1 LAHRTAYG
9 PGRRITGHSFRRGW
23 IQQALAAGNP
33 PETVALHSRHSLR
46 STAFDAYRR
55 KRVPWGQNPTR
66 FLGLAA

>member
-1 LAHRTAYG
+1 MRAARAAV
-9 PGRRITGHSFRRGW
+9 RRITGHSFRRGW

-55 KRVPWGQNPTR
+55 KKVPWNQNPTR